1 MSGFTEN
8 RASDASERPGGE
20 PVVLTW
26 GAAGA
31 MLPLVGRIAE
41 DVVRCHDRLA
51 RLQPERDRLD
61 GLRRSLAWPDRA
73 RRYALQEETAA
84 ADKELQE
91 TTTELEALGVALLHG
106 PTGLVGFPT
115 VVNDRPAYFS
125 WRPGEAKLAYWNY
138 ADDLL
143 RRPVPEA
150 WMRPT
155 KEKERERRGRGKFDS
170 RK

>member
-8 RASDASERPGGE
+8 RASDASEQPGGE

-31 MLPLVGRIAE
+31 MLPLVGRIAA

-61 GLRRSLAWPDRA
+61 RMRRSLAWPDRA
-73 RRYALQEETAA
+73 RRYEIQEETAGA
-84 ADKELQE
+84 EKQLHEA
-91 TTTELEALGVALLHG
+91 TAELEGLGVALLHG

-115 VVNDRPAYFS
+115 VVNDRAAYFS
-125 WRPGEAKLAYWNY
+125 WRPGEENLGFWNY

-143 RRPVPEA
+143 RRPVPPT

-155 KEKERERRGRGKFDS
+155 KEKEKERRGRGRSGLHK
-170 RK
+170 